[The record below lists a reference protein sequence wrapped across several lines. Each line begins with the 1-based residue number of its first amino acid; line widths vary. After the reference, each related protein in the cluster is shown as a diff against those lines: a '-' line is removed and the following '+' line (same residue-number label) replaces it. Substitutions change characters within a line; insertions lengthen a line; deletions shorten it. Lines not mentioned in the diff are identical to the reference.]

1 MPDQGLLTSS
11 LDIVPTLLALT
22 GCNIENTRRVLSH
35 LFRQA
40 LPFPGRDLYHLFV
53 DYSTLE
59 YNKEAEQTTKVFLSE
74 KSPTQTD
81 ESENSKKEAL
91 SVLYQRLQSNIK
103 SHPKID
109 LSSVID
115 CIYFDNID
123 SIERGSLQNSSH
135 LYSLYEAIVQVFAAP
150 SIHSLVWCE
159 YSSSRI
165 SSCGRNYR
173 PFKVD

>member
-40 LPFPGRDLYHLFV
+40 LPCPGRDLYHLFV

-135 LYSLYEAIVQVFAAP
+135 LYSLYEAIVQVFAGSFDP
-150 SIHSLVWCE
+150 
-159 YSSSRI
+159 
-165 SSCGRNYR
+165 
-173 PFKVD
+173 